1 MERMKIHLGG
11 SIDMLTGPLLKKILL
26 FSLPLMA
33 SSVLQLLFNAAD
45 VVVLGRYANY
55 ASLAAVGGTTAIV
68 NLVVN
73 LLIGMAVG
81 VNVVIARYIGE
92 GDKDREISAAIHTAV
107 LMAIVGGVLLGGIG
121 CAAAKW
127 ILQAVSTPDDI
138 IDLALTYLYIYFA
151 GTPAIMLYNYGA
163 AALRARGDTQR
174 PLLSSPPAAW

>member
-68 NLVVN
+68 NLVGSPHSR
-73 LLIGMAVG
+73 LLLRRLRGNDRQPRRNKSVSQ
-81 VNVVIARYIGE
+81 VRKARPSG
-92 GDKDREISAAIHTAV
+92 RR
-107 LMAIVGGVLLGGIG
+107 
-121 CAAAKW
+121 
-127 ILQAVSTPDDI
+127 
-138 IDLALTYLYIYFA
+138 
-151 GTPAIMLYNYGA
+151 
-163 AALRARGDTQR
+163 RA
-174 PLLSSPPAAW
+174 

>member
-121 CAAAKW
+121 CAAAK
-127 ILQAVSTPDDI
+127 
-138 IDLALTYLYIYFA
+138 
-151 GTPAIMLYNYGA
+151 
-163 AALRARGDTQR
+163 
-174 PLLSSPPAAW
+174 

>member
-92 GDKDREISAAIHTAV
+92 GDKDREISAAIHTA
-107 LMAIVGGVLLGGIG
+107 AEQKKETNIP
-121 CAAAKW
+121 C
-127 ILQAVSTPDDI
+127 
-138 IDLALTYLYIYFA
+138 
-151 GTPAIMLYNYGA
+151 
-163 AALRARGDTQR
+163 
-174 PLLSSPPAAW
+174 PPAAAQKYTASSPMAK